1 MFDFNLI
8 NKFKQVN
15 EMSNATSRNFGIK
28 RFVRTSW
35 IGSFV
40 MSFIKNPVNFLY
52 AGLGL
57 FVFVLSFENSF
68 SDTPTQKGYLVGTLE
83 FGHEGEHV
91 IQCDV
96 VSASVRSES
105 GQKVLSLSATNEQ
118 SKETIYV
125 KIFQLRGTGTYFIPG
140 DDESGNI
147 GNIIHNLN
155 DFQNKN
161 NFYEAK
167 MPDSSGVQNGVGRL
181 NITYLSDTEIE
192 GNLVLIGNNPKGQ
205 KAVLESSKFKV
216 SIVVP

>member
-1 MFDFNLI
+1 
-8 NKFKQVN
+8 
-15 EMSNATSRNFGIK
+15 MSNSTSRKYGFK
-28 RFVRTSW
+28 RFVKTSW

-40 MSFIKNPVNFLY
+40 LSFIKNPVNFLY
-52 AGLGL
+52 TGLGL
-57 FVFVLSFENSF
+57 FVLIISFENSF
-68 SDTPTQKGYLVGTLE
+68 SDTPTQKGFLVGSIE

-91 IQCDV
+91 IQCDA
-96 VSASVRSES
+96 VSASIRSES
-105 GQKVLSLSATNEQ
+105 GQKVLSLTATNQQ

-140 DDESGNI
+140 DGESGNI
-147 GNIIHNLN
+147 GNIIHNVD
-155 DFQNKN
+155 DFRNKN

>member
-1 MFDFNLI
+1 
-8 NKFKQVN
+8 
-15 EMSNATSRNFGIK
+15 MSNSTSRKYGFK
-28 RFVRTSW
+28 RFLKTSW

-40 MSFIKNPVNFLY
+40 YSFIENPVNFLY
-52 AGLGL
+52 LGL
-57 FVFVLSFENSF
+57 ALFVSIISFENSF

-91 IQCDV
+91 IQCDA
-96 VSASVRSES
+96 VSASVRLES

-118 SKETIYV
+118 TKETIYV

-140 DDESGNI
+140 DGESGNI

-167 MPDSSGVQNGVGRL
+167 MPDSSGVKNGVGRL

-192 GNLVLIGNNPKGQ
+192 GNLVLIGNNPVGQ